1 MGRASAPILTVV
13 TIAAVVV
20 AAPVVGAAIASSMGA
35 TLGATGTAALGA
47 AAISGTSA
55 AVNSAIQGGNINDVL
70 KAGAIGAAGGAVGGA
85 VGAQVP
91 AGDAIGRGIAS
102 GATGSATSAAIRGQ
116 DPVRAGII
124 GGAAGGV
131 TAGVTQAITP
141 SAPSGQAPGA
151 EFDYAGG
158 DRPVFDPVTGQELTP
173 QQVAAQN
180 PQLYPGGILPAM
192 GQETVYSPTGEVTY
206 QAATPI
212 PQRPGSEERAIG
224 SIAGRETGR
233 LLSDLFYPTGATAL
247 PSGGYSY
254 GVGDVTTGAGSPTF
268 GAGSSALGQALRI
281 GDPGAPIESPGGGET
296 TSRPVWN
303 IASLRV
309 KDETGG

>member
-13 TIAAVVV
+13 TVAAVVV

-55 AVNSAIQGGNINDVL
+55 AVNSAIQGGNVEDVL

-131 TAGVTQAITP
+131 TAGVTQALTP
-141 SAPSGQAPGA
+141 SAPAGQAPGA

-158 DRPVFDPVTGQELTP
+158 DRPVYDPVTGQELTP

-180 PQLYPGGILPAM
+180 PNLYPGGVLPAM
-192 GQETVYSPTGEVTY
+192 GQETVYTPTGEVSY
-206 QAATPI
+206 QAATEI
-212 PQRPGSEERAIG
+212 PQRPGTEER
-224 SIAGRETGR
+224 IAGRAAGTLTSQALR
-233 LLSDLFYPTGATAL
+233 DFFYPQTSIGRTGFA
-247 PSGGYSY
+247 PSDVTVGDSSTGGYS
-254 GVGDVTTGAGSPTF
+254 GV
-268 GAGSSALGQALRI
+268 GSSALGQALRL
-281 GDPGAPIESPGGGET
+281 GSGEPGAPIESPGGGET

-309 KDETGG
+309 KDETGS